1 MKLVKDI
8 DIILLSVVIT
18 IGERKKMSSTKR
30 TFITGAAIL
39 ASASLISKLLGAV
52 YRIPYQ
58 NIVGDVGLAA
68 FNKVYPLYSILLIIA
83 TAGIP
88 LAISKIVAERLSQG
102 DKYGAKKVLRISI
115 VILSITGLF
124 FFLALFFGAET
135 IAKLM
140 GNIELVIVIKSISFA
155 LLIVPVMAAIR
166 GYYQGHQNMIPTA
179 TSQVFEQLTRVITIL
194 VLSYYFIVNGFGVYY
209 AAAGATFGA
218 VTGGV
223 VSFIVL
229 LFYWKKTST
238 MTDQIVAT
246 SGNTYTK
253 KEDENLDII
262 KKILY
267 YSIPIALGSI
277 FLPLLSLI
285 DSFSVS
291 NILKL
296 VILKSEYLFGTYY
309 KAQNLTNYTEY
320 WFGIFSR
327 GQALVQFAVFYA
339 TALSIALVP
348 AISEA
353 KAKKNNNSVIKG
365 SDLAIRLTL
374 MLGLP
379 ASVGIAVLAEP
390 INIMLYKDGVGSI
403 TIAIY
408 AFVIV
413 FSTLYTTSAGILQG
427 VGKVMVPAKS
437 LFFGVIIKTILN
449 IVLVYYFSI
458 NGAVIATIVAYAFAS
473 TLNITAMKK
482 YIGIKINISNLIIK
496 PTIAALMMGII
507 VYVSRLLL
515 LAGLETY
522 ISSERLLMLTVILV
536 CVILGIIAYGISLF
550 LSGAITKEDLLQVPK
565 FGNKIVKIAEK
576 LKILKK

>member
-1 MKLVKDI
+1 M
-8 DIILLSVVIT
+8 
-18 IGERKKMSSTKR
+18 GPTKR
-30 TFITGAAIL
+30 TFVTGAAIL
-39 ASASLISKLLGAV
+39 GIASLISKLLGAI

-68 FNKVYPLYSILLIIA
+68 YNKVYPLYSILLIIA

-88 LAISKIVAERLSQG
+88 LAISKIVAERLSLG
-102 DKYGAKKVLRISI
+102 DKYGARKVLRVSMI
-115 VILSITGLF
+115 VLSITGLF
-124 FFLALFFGAET
+124 FFLVLYFGAEI
-135 IAKLM
+135 IAKMM
-140 GNIELVIVIKSISFA
+140 GNLDLVIVIKSISFA

-179 TSQVFEQLTRVITIL
+179 TSQVFEQITRVITIL

-218 VTGGV
+218 VTGGL
-223 VSFIVL
+223 VSFVVL
-229 LFYWKKTST
+229 LFFWRKINNLSN
-238 MTDQIVAT
+238 QIIID

-253 KEDENLDII
+253 NEEKNSVVI

-277 FLPLLSLI
+277 FLPLLSLV

-291 NILKL
+291 NILST
-296 VILKSEYLFGTYY
+296 VVLKSEYLFGTYY
-309 KAQNLTNYTEY
+309 KAQNLTNFTEY
-320 WFGIFSR
+320 WYGIFSR

-339 TALSIALVP
+339 TALSVALVP

-353 KAKKNNNSVIKG
+353 KAKKNNKMVQKG

-379 ASVGIAVLAEP
+379 ASVGLAVLAEP
-390 INIMLYKDGVGSI
+390 INIMLYKDGVGSV

-413 FSTLYTTSAGILQG
+413 FSTIYTTSAGILQG

-437 LFFGVIIKTILN
+437 LFIGVIIKIILN
-449 IVLVYYFSI
+449 VLLVYYFSI
-458 NGAVIATIVAYAFAS
+458 NGAVISTIIAYAVAS
-473 TLNITAMKK
+473 TLNVLAMKK
-482 YIGIKINISNLIIK
+482 YIGIKINLSKLIFK
-496 PTIAALMMGII
+496 PTMAAMMMGAI
-507 VYVSRLLL
+507 VFLSKFVLLM
-515 LAGLETY
+515 GFEPY
-522 ISSERLLMLTVILV
+522 ITSERTLMLVVTILA
-536 CVILGIIAYGISLF
+536 ILIGILSFGISLF
-550 LSGAITKEDLLQVPK
+550 LLGALTKEDLLQVPRY
-565 FGNKIVKIAEK
+565 GNKIVMIAEK
-576 LKILKK
+576 LKILKS